1 MVYLSCMKKLIIMA
15 VIFTACQSKEAK
27 IKEAIE
33 ISKAVEAQKT
43 LDAYDA
49 ERKKWDE
56 DTAVTKE
63 YLESIGK
70 SIEKENN
77 H

>member
-1 MVYLSCMKKLIIMA
+1 MKKLIIMA
-15 VIFTACQSKEAK
+15 VIFTACQSKEDR
-27 IKEAIE
+27 INEAVE
-33 ISKAVEAQKT
+33 ISKAIEAQKT
-43 LDAYDA
+43 LDTYDA